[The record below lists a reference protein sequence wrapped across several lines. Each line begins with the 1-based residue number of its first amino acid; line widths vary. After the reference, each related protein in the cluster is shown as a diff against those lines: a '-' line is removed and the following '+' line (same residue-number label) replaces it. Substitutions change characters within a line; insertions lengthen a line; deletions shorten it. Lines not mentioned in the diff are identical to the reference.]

1 VAELVLFAPAPEDTR
16 GIGAAIGRLLGPGD
30 LVSLTGDLGAGKTTF
45 VQGAARSLGVE
56 QPVLSPTFTLIREY
70 RGRVPVYH
78 LDVYRLERIQEV
90 VDLGFDEL
98 VDAGGVVFVEWGD
111 AIDRLLPPEHLRV
124 ELTLL
129 DDGEVRALRLAP
141 LGRSWEGR
149 AQALRDAVGAWSGG

>member
-1 VAELVLFAPAPEDTR
+1 MAELVLSAPTPEDTKAL
-16 GIGAAIGRLLGPGD
+16 GEAVGRLLGPGD

-45 VQGAARSLGVE
+45 VQGAARSLGVD

-111 AIDRLLPPEHLRV
+111 AIDRLLPPDHLRI
-124 ELTLL
+124 ELTLV
-129 DDGEVRALRLAP
+129 DDGEARVLRVAALGPA
-141 LGRSWEGR
+141 WEGR
-149 AQALRDAVGAWSGG
+149 AHALQDALGAWGAR